1 MLQWLNYHHLYYF
14 YVIATEGGVTE
25 ASRKLRLA
33 QSTLSSQLKQ
43 FEEVIGYHLFERKKK
58 KLFLTDI
65 GKRVFDYAHEIFSL
79 GEELKHSLGNLK
91 DSMSLTL
98 KIGVMDSIP
107 KKICRE
113 LVQITSRENNA
124 RITIFEESLAS
135 LTRKL
140 SAHEIDLIIAND
152 TPPADDQK
160 SKFHARLVGEL
171 QVIFVAHPD
180 RFDLKEIFHVH

>member
-1 MLQWLNYHHLYYF
+1 
-14 YVIATEGGVTE
+14 
-25 ASRKLRLA
+25 
-33 QSTLSSQLKQ
+33 
-43 FEEVIGYHLFERKKK
+43 
-58 KLFLTDI
+58 
-65 GKRVFDYAHEIFSL
+65 
-79 GEELKHSLGNLK
+79 
-91 DSMSLTL
+91 MSLTL

-160 SKFHARLVGEL
+160 SNDARLVGEL

-180 RFDLKEIFHVH
+180 RFDLKRNIPRY